1 MTDCIF
7 ALNSDQ
13 RMKNT
18 LLIIAAIAVSFF
30 TATAQDAHCGFD
42 EHLEKMLAKD
52 PTGIQVISNLQKK
65 AAEIRSQG
73 LTGETERG
81 GGSPRI
87 IPTVFHVIHQGGSEN
102 ISTAQIEDQMRI
114 LNEDFT
120 RQNADTVN
128 TRAEFLG
135 VAANANVEF
144 RLAKLDPQGNCTD
157 GIVRVWSP
165 KTFNA
170 SDDNGVKALSYWNSA
185 KYFNVW
191 VVASISND
199 GQPGTILGYA
209 QFPGFGGATTDGV
222 VVRADYI
229 GSIGTSAN
237 NQNVGRTLTH
247 EAGHWLGLF
256 HTFQGGCSGFFD
268 DQCDDTPPLAEATPS
283 NCPHNANTC
292 TNDSPDLPDQ
302 VENFMDYSRGTCQN
316 MYTLDQKA
324 RIDGVLSSTRTQLHS
339 GANLTATGVLLGE
352 TPCAPYA
359 DFFADSKVVCAG
371 ESVAFTDN
379 SFNGAPSTYNWTLTG
394 ATPSTS
400 SSANPTVVY
409 NTPGVYSVTQD
420 VSNVQGSDTKIRT
433 NYITVI
439 PSSAVITGWIGF
451 EGFEDTNEDYLILS
465 DDAGSTWQKTTAA
478 SYTGSNAIMLNNH
491 SGNPLGS
498 EDELQ
503 LPSVDLTQ
511 MNNPK
516 VYFRLA
522 HRQRAGQND
531 RLRVYV
537 SRDCGDSW
545 SLRYNKSGSSLA
557 TVTGTTNAAFTPS
570 GPEDWEQVDVN
581 LSNFANDEHVLIK
594 FQGTSGGGNNIYI
607 DDIQISGPLGIA
619 DANAGFAF
627 TVSPNPVADEAR
639 VSLEV
644 AHADNYQVTVMDVTG
659 KHISTIQNGTLST
672 GKHMFIISRDVLTSA
687 GIYLIQVASQQGIHV
702 QKLVAQ

>member
-1 MTDCIF
+1 
-7 ALNSDQ
+7 
-13 RMKNT
+13 MKNT
-18 LLIIAAIAVSFF
+18 LLIIAALAVSFF
-30 TATAQDAHCGFD
+30 SATAQEAHCGFD
-42 EHLEKMLAKD
+42 EHLDKMLAED
-52 PTGIQVISNLQKK
+52 PAAMQVINDLQKK
-65 AAEIRSQG
+65 AAEIKTQRFSDA
-73 LTGETERG
+73 ERG
-81 GGSPRI
+81 GGGPRI
-87 IPTVFHVIHQGGSEN
+87 IPTVFHIIHQGGSEN
-102 ISTAQIEDQMRI
+102 ISNAQIEDQMRI
-114 LNEDFT
+114 LNEDFN

-135 VAANANVEF
+135 VAANSNVEF

-170 SDDNGVKALSYWNSA
+170 SDDNGVKTVSYWNSS
-185 KYFNVW
+185 KYFNIW
-191 VVASISND
+191 VVANIANES
-199 GQPGTILGYA
+199 GQPGLILGYA
-209 QFPGFGGATTDGV
+209 QFPGIGSAANDGV

-237 NQNVGRTLTH
+237 NQSAGRTLTH

-268 DQCDDTPPLAEATPS
+268 DQCADTPPLAQATPS
-283 NCPHNANTC
+283 NCPLSANTC
-292 TNDSPDLPDQ
+292 TNDVPDLPDQ
-302 VENFMDYSRGTCQN
+302 VENFMDYSLGTCQN

-324 RIDGVLSSTRTQLHS
+324 RIDGVLSSTRSQLHS

-371 ESVAFTDN
+371 ENVVFTDN
-379 SFNGAPSTYNWTLTG
+379 SYNGAPSTYNWTLTG

-420 VSNVQGSDTKIRT
+420 VSNAQGSDTKTRT
-433 NYITVI
+433 DYITVI
-439 PSSAVITGWIGF
+439 PNSAVITSWIGF
-451 EGFEDTNEDYLILS
+451 EGFEDATEDYLVLS
-465 DDAGSTWQKTTAA
+465 DGAGSTWEKTTAA
-478 SYTGSNAIMLNNH
+478 SYTGTNALVLNNYN
-491 SGNPLGS
+491 GNPTGS
-498 EDELQ
+498 VDEFQ

-522 HRQRAGQND
+522 YKQRTGQSD

-545 SLRYNKSGSSLA
+545 SMRYNKNGPSLA
-557 TVTGTTNAAFTPS
+557 TVSGTANGAFTPA
-570 GPEDWEQVDVN
+570 GPEDWEQVHVN

-594 FQGTSGGGNNIYI
+594 FQGTSGAGNNIFL

-619 DANAGFAF
+619 DDNVGFAF
-627 TVSPNPVADEAR
+627 TVSPNPVIDNAQIA
-639 VSLEV
+639 LEV
-644 AHADNYQVTVMDVTG
+644 AHADNYQLTVMDVTG
-659 KHISTIQNGTLST
+659 KHIATIQNGNLSA
-672 GKHMFIISRDVLTSA
+672 GKHTFTIGKDVLTST
-687 GIYLIQVASQQGIHV
+687 GIYLIQVASAQGVHV